1 MWDRSSNPIPSS
13 APGAPADTSA
23 PDNERVTVN
32 SRFGTVEIGP
42 ENRVYMPVGLLGF
55 SDSHHFGLVGLPQP
69 ASVRVKLL
77 QSIDDPEL
85 GFIVLPLTVEDGHVA
100 PEDLEDAALSVGIA
114 PETAAFL
121 LIVTVRMTEN
131 GAKITANLRAP
142 IVVDP
147 MRSIARQVVMAN
159 SNYAIQFPL

>member
-1 MWDRSSNPIPSS
+1 MWERSSNPIPSA
-13 APGAPADTSA
+13 APGASA
-23 PDNERVTVN
+23 EASALDNDRLTLET
-32 SRFGTVEIGP
+32 RFGRVEIGP
-42 ENRVYMPVGLLGF
+42 ENRVFMPVGLLGF
-55 SDSHHFGLVGLPQP
+55 TDSHDFGLVGLPQP
-69 ASVRVKLL
+69 ASNRFKLL
-77 QSIDDPEL
+77 QSIEDPEL
-85 GFIVLPLTVEDGHVA
+85 GFIVLPLTAEDGHVA